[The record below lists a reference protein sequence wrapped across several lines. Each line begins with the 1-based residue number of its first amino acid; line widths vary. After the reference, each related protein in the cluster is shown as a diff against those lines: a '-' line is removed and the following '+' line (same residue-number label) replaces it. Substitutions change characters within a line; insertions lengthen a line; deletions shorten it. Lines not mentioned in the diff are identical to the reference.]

1 MSAKGSGNHGSV
13 VVSEGSF
20 RSLGSIRHEFLLN
33 QMFDRIEM
41 DRMVAEKLVRESIEL
56 PDWVAVGEEADE
68 IFVEL
73 PERLRAVGGTDRRT
87 LQLALARNASLVL
100 IEGKALIERV
110 KLSYIRSMGVIPLL
124 VQAYQENRIRRVGPL
139 LTALERK
146 GHEMPPPE
154 QLAALRLALAEM
166 EREG

>member
-1 MSAKGSGNHGSV
+1 MSAEGSRNPGPV
-13 VVSEGSF
+13 LVSERSF
-20 RSLGSIRHEFLLN
+20 RSLHSIRHVFLPD

-41 DRMVAEKLVRESIEL
+41 DRVVAEKLLSESIEL
-56 PDWVAVGEEADE
+56 PDWMAVAEEADDT
-68 IFVEL
+68 FVEL

-87 LQLALARNASLVL
+87 LQLAIARNASLVL
-100 IEGKALIERV
+100 IEGKALIEKV
-110 KLSYIRSMGVIPLL
+110 KLSYIRSMGAIPLL

-154 QLAALRLALAEM
+154 QLAALRRALAEM
-166 EREG
+166 EGAG